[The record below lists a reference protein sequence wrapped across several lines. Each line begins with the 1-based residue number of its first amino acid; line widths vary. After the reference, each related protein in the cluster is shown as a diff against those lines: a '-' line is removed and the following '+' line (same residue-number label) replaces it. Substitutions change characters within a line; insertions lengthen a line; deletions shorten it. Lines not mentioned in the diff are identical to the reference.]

1 MSVVG
6 FDIGN
11 DSSCV
16 AIARKRGID
25 VLMNKESK
33 RETPSLVS
41 FGDKMR
47 FLGTDAAAKI
57 SMNPKNTPHQLKRL
71 LGKMFRDPAVQADIT
86 RLPFKVTEGP
96 DGGCLIHVTFCN
108 EQATFT
114 PDQLMAMV
122 LVDNK
127 KIAEAELGIPV
138 TDCAISVPTFYTEAE
153 RYAMLTA
160 ASIAGL
166 NCLRLVNETTATAL
180 AYGIFKTDLPETDP
194 VHVAFV
200 DVGHAHTQVSIVS
213 FKKGG
218 LAVRCHAWDR
228 NLGGR
233 DIDELLF
240 DHFCKEAK
248 ERYRID
254 VKSNAKASFKL
265 RSQVEKLKKVL
276 SANAEAPLNIEC
288 LMEDVDVRSQ
298 LNRDQLEEYIA
309 PFLGRLEAVLKKAL
323 ADSGLQPSDLSSVE
337 VLGGSTRVPAV
348 FKLAQD
354 VFGQV
359 PSRTLN
365 AKEVVSRGAALQ
377 CAMISPLIKVREFDV
392 QDAVP
397 YGVALNYEN
406 KDGEPKTDVMFA
418 KDSPFPSKK
427 AITLLK
433 SEAFKV
439 ELVYQQ
445 DEAIPKVFSRTL
457 GTYSVQLPRTDDKR
471 KVKLIIGM
479 NLHGLAS
486 VESAMLHE
494 DEEYDEPVPVQKI
507 VEPAAATVDTA
518 AANGPAAAAAAD
530 GEAPMEAEPSVES
543 AAGGDSAAPEDG
555 PAPMEAEAA
564 PAAQPAAQPAAAQPQ
579 VVMEKKKRIKK
590 TPLTVAASQV
600 AGRSQQQINELF
612 EKEGQMQSADKLQE
626 DTNEAKNT
634 LEAYIYDLRN
644 KLYEGLGPYVQE
656 TEREALSA
664 QLSAME
670 DWLYDEGEDETKSTY
685 VNKLEELRAKGDP
698 IEARAAD
705 DAARPA
711 AIEELQSIVNQ
722 YLQLADSSLPAHAHF
737 EGSDRETLRRE
748 AGAAL
753 EWLNEKVA
761 LQAQLHKYDQPMLT
775 TADIHKKRD
784 VVERVC
790 KPIASKPPPKKE
802 QPAPAAQ
809 PAGQAASA
817 AEAQQGAAAGGDV
830 AAPME
835 EEAPAAETSMEQ

>member
-1 MSVVG
+1 
-6 FDIGN
+6 
-11 DSSCV
+11 
-16 AIARKRGID
+16 
-25 VLMNKESK
+25 
-33 RETPSLVS
+33 
-41 FGDKMR
+41 
-47 FLGTDAAAKI
+47 
-57 SMNPKNTPHQLKRL
+57 
-71 LGKMFRDPAVQADIT
+71 
-86 RLPFKVTEGP
+86 
-96 DGGCLIHVTFCN
+96 
-108 EQATFT
+108 
-114 PDQLMAMV
+114 
-122 LVDNK
+122 
-127 KIAEAELGIPV
+127 
-138 TDCAISVPTFYTEAE
+138 
-153 RYAMLTA
+153 
-160 ASIAGL
+160 
-166 NCLRLVNETTATAL
+166 
-180 AYGIFKTDLPETDP
+180 
-194 VHVAFV
+194 
-200 DVGHAHTQVSIVS
+200 
-213 FKKGG
+213 
-218 LAVRCHAWDR
+218 
-228 NLGGR
+228 
-233 DIDELLF
+233 
-240 DHFCKEAK
+240 
-248 ERYRID
+248 
-254 VKSNAKASFKL
+254 
-265 RSQVEKLKKVL
+265 
-276 SANAEAPLNIEC
+276 
-288 LMEDVDVRSQ
+288 
-298 LNRDQLEEYIA
+298 
-309 PFLGRLEAVLKKAL
+309 
-323 ADSGLQPSDLSSVE
+323 
-337 VLGGSTRVPAV
+337 
-348 FKLAQD
+348 
-354 VFGQV
+354 
-359 PSRTLN
+359 
-365 AKEVVSRGAALQ
+365 
-377 CAMISPLIKVREFDV
+377 MISPLIKVREFDV